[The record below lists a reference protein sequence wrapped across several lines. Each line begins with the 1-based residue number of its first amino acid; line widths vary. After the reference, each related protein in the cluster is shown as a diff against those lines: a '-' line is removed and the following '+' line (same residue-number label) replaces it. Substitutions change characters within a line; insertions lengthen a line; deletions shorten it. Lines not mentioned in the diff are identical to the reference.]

1 MEAMSSP
8 VAVVDAGA
16 TANNVQ
22 FVEPGRDL
30 DYEIADPRIGRII
43 GVSAAQ
49 VIALIEAPPVAGTKK
64 AARTIEMG
72 ALIKVRT
79 RASIVFG
86 MVGGLRVPLPSS
98 LRSEEDLKIV
108 EIELLGEMLFD
119 GGPRNQGFRRGV
131 SVFPALED
139 PIFLAT
145 PTDLA
150 QVYAPPRVASVPV
163 GTIHQDGG
171 VPAYLLV
178 DDLLGKHFS
187 IVGTTGSGKSCAVA
201 TILRSVIDRNPHAH
215 LILIDPHNEYACA
228 FGGQAIVLSPD
239 DGLRLPYWF
248 FNFEELAEVVLGPS
262 NRDAE
267 QVRILGDV
275 VLAAKQAHF
284 LKAGLDKHGTV
295 DTPAPYRMSDVL
307 RFLDTAMGAL
317 NRPESVAAYQAVKS
331 RLLALQSDVRY
342 GFVFGAS
349 LSLRDDMAE
358 ILSELFR
365 IPVNDKPVTIIDTS
379 GVPSDVLN
387 VVVSVICRLAFDF
400 ALWSENPM
408 PLTIVCEEAHRYAPR
423 DAGLGFE
430 SAKRALSRIAKEG
443 RKYGVSLCVVTQRP
457 SDLAPSLLSECNTLF
472 ALRMSNHDDQDIV
485 RNALPEASHGLMNFL
500 PALRNGEAIVV
511 GEGVSMPMRIAFT
524 PLNEDSSPK
533 SATASFTAAWSHDVD
548 DPGQLAH
555 TVERWRRGV
564 RNAA

>member
-1 MEAMSSP
+1 
-8 VAVVDAGA
+8 
-16 TANNVQ
+16 
-22 FVEPGRDL
+22 
-30 DYEIADPRIGRII
+30 
-43 GVSAAQ
+43 
-49 VIALIEAPPVAGTKK
+49 
-64 AARTIEMG
+64 
-72 ALIKVRT
+72 
-79 RASIVFG
+79 
-86 MVGGLRVPLPSS
+86 
-98 LRSEEDLKIV
+98 
-108 EIELLGEMLFD
+108 
-119 GGPRNQGFRRGV
+119 
-131 SVFPALED
+131 
-139 PIFLAT
+139 
-145 PTDLA
+145 
-150 QVYAPPRVASVPV
+150 
-163 GTIHQDGG
+163 
-171 VPAYLLV
+171 
-178 DDLLGKHFS
+178 
-187 IVGTTGSGKSCAVA
+187 
-201 TILRSVIDRNPHAH
+201 
-215 LILIDPHNEYACA
+215 
-228 FGGQAIVLSPD
+228 
-239 DGLRLPYWF
+239 
-248 FNFEELAEVVLGPS
+248 LAEVVLGPS
-262 NRDAE
+262 HRDAE
-267 QVRILGDV
+267 QVKILGDV